1 MLEARKQVTT
11 RSQLRTRTITRQT
24 HTSCYNRH
32 DRRLQ
37 TDRVA
42 SRCSSILNLILPP
55 QMETRSSD
63 TDIFTTSA
71 SASIHSR
78 LSATSSGSQR
88 RLRAPVRADSADGIP
103 SAEGMPKF
111 QPAVLESA
119 PTSPEVPDLP
129 LFVSPARAASRSSLR
144 TRLYWIFSLYCAFCT
159 ALFTAHLFDLG
170 MLLGIGSWDTQE
182 MTGISPIDDFSSTY
196 RMTRL
201 LQMEPS
207 LVSFVPFVFRAR
219 KKLQGP
225 SVTACLWIESAGLK
239 DLEHWATTWEGKTL
253 EHLLHSRSILTW
265 NQGPLSVVLIT
276 ESDPHDSEPLIRRIK
291 KLPNVKARANI
302 HVLRRMTHEH
312 RSSNAYLNLARLFAR
327 TRMVAIFPATP
338 QLPIPKSLYEVTLAN
353 TSSIV
358 NGTAMSLPL
367 VLAPSKTTPKSLL
380 PFMALSPLLVEQ
392 EYPVWC
398 SERFFSAPS
407 REEDWEE
414 CLWQFWINSYG
425 TLQALSEPNW
435 RVSRNRT
442 QDSEGR
448 LPVEVRLFVVPFH
461 NESVKTPTFVAANHS
476 PTAE

>member
-1 MLEARKQVTT
+1 
-11 RSQLRTRTITRQT
+11 
-24 HTSCYNRH
+24 
-32 DRRLQ
+32 
-37 TDRVA
+37 
-42 SRCSSILNLILPP
+42 
-55 QMETRSSD
+55 
-63 TDIFTTSA
+63 
-71 SASIHSR
+71 
-78 LSATSSGSQR
+78 
-88 RLRAPVRADSADGIP
+88 
-103 SAEGMPKF
+103 
-111 QPAVLESA
+111 
-119 PTSPEVPDLP
+119 
-129 LFVSPARAASRSSLR
+129 
-144 TRLYWIFSLYCAFCT
+144 
-159 ALFTAHLFDLG
+159 
-170 MLLGIGSWDTQE
+170 
-182 MTGISPIDDFSSTY
+182 
-196 RMTRL
+196 
-201 LQMEPS
+201 
-207 LVSFVPFVFRAR
+207 
-219 KKLQGP
+219 
-225 SVTACLWIESAGLK
+225 
-239 DLEHWATTWEGKTL
+239 
-253 EHLLHSRSILTW
+253 
-265 NQGPLSVVLIT
+265 
-276 ESDPHDSEPLIRRIK
+276 
-291 KLPNVKARANI
+291 
-302 HVLRRMTHEH
+302 
-312 RSSNAYLNLARLFAR
+312 
-327 TRMVAIFPATP
+327 MVAIFPATP